1 MASSVPSSIVEVSMP
16 ALKWSQPLRLLL
28 TIPPLLAFP
37 WLGWRLL
44 SVPPEPVLLI
54 DGIVSNQLGL
64 DRRPSW
70 SASLSRLFWTGIVP
84 SGTGGATARVSL
96 PLLVRDGSRW
106 ALWTAHGTFTR
117 HGGLD
122 LSWRI
127 QSLFL
132 WDRTLMASSATP
144 SLLRQTVKAGLQSG
158 TVMMIGDAVAQTFV
172 GTEAYAPG
180 RSARFALVGCTLH
193 GPYFFMCFR
202 QLDRFFGPAVN
213 LRTVL
218 KKTAVA
224 QVTVFPA
231 YIVALFAY
239 LGLLDGA
246 SSIADNVAKKAPEAF
261 IAGCGFWPVANTF
274 GFKL

>member
-1 MASSVPSSIVEVSMP
+1 MP

-44 SVPPEPVLLI
+44 CVPPEPVLLI

-70 SASLSRLFWTGIVP
+70 SASLSRLFWSGIVP
-84 SGTGGATARVSL
+84 TGTGGATARVSL

-106 ALWTAHGTFTR
+106 ALWTAHDALVYGTRWHQVPSHGTGGR
-117 HGGLD
+117 ICHGGSNPCSYGTERRAGD
-122 LSWRI
+122 L
-127 QSLFL
+127 LAPKVPG
-132 WDRTLMASSATP
+132 ASILP
-144 SLLRQTVKAGLQSG
+144 ERQTVKAGLQSG

-202 QLDRFFGPAVN
+202 HLDRFFGPAVN

-218 KKTAVA
+218 TKTAVA
-224 QVTVFPA
+224 Q
-231 YIVALFAY
+231 
-239 LGLLDGA
+239 
-246 SSIADNVAKKAPEAF
+246 
-261 IAGCGFWPVANTF
+261 
-274 GFKL
+274 